1 MGDNAAYKDR
11 HIIHKQTNDLLR
23 NWAAETKNV
32 ELINVNK
39 YVKSSSDFYDHIN
52 HFTKPVYY
60 NLAKDIVEVINKNT
74 DGSVKKYG
82 KWKIAYMKLHDFVGN
97 LLTKNRRK
105 MGLKWKNRLKL

>member
-1 MGDNAAYKDR
+1 MAIMLGVEIPYDMGDNAAYKDR

-74 DGSVKKYG
+74 DGSVKKI
-82 KWKIAYMKLHDFVGN
+82 WKMENSLYEASRFCWKFVD
-97 LLTKNRRK
+97 KK
-105 MGLKWKNRLKL
+105 